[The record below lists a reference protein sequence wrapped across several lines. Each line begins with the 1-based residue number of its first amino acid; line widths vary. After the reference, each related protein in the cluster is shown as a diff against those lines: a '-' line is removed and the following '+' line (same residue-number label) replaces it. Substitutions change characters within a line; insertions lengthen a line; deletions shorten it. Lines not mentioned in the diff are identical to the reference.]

1 MNKILIYLFSI
12 ILIFVGID
20 TIWHPTLYEP
30 ISIFGIKTL
39 AKGGDVT
46 AIKWEVGILFIIIGI
61 LLFYSEYRKKINIK
75 NPKYSKCPK
84 CKEVFN
90 FSELENGKCKYC
102 KDIDTIDIDKYF
114 KQYLKSNDNE

>member
-1 MNKILIYLFSI
+1 MPIYFSSLII
-12 ILIFVGID
+12 IL
-20 TIWHPTLYEP
+20 
-30 ISIFGIKTL
+30 FGILTILFPSAPKTIFEIP
-39 AKGGDVT
+39 KGGDVT